1 MFSFYLL
8 AVFLFVKKVRR
19 EAQSWLAALQSRKH
33 PHQKSDDGQQAKEG
47 REKKEHDGGGGGFEL
62 QTAEVAEQGV
72 LEEVKLHMEETFWL

>member
-33 PHQKSDDGQQAKEG
+33 PHQKSDDG
-47 REKKEHDGGGGGFEL
+47 
-62 QTAEVAEQGV
+62 
-72 LEEVKLHMEETFWL
+72 